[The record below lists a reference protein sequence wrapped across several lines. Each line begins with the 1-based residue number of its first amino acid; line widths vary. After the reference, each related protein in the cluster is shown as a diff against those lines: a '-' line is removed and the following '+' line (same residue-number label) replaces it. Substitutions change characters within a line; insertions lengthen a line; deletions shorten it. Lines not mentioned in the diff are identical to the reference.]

1 MTALKRLLPSH
12 DIDGLL
18 GDIAEERPRR
28 SRFWYWSQ
36 LLAIVVVA
44 SWRDIRDHPLIAL
57 RAIVTGFAMLTVCF
71 GVALAIGYVL
81 RVLSNGGH
89 YFGGY
94 WLTLTHLTDR
104 WPYDPLAVI
113 TTNALGFFLS
123 GWTIVRLYRAHGIA
137 MAISFLIMATLLAL
151 VPLVI
156 VLNDT
161 GPDTRSMPIA
171 QIVGIFGTLFLSIPG
186 GILLGGVLGLH
197 SRRSPWL

>member
-1 MTALKRLLPSH
+1 MRTLNRLFPCH
-12 DIDGLL
+12 DIDALL

-28 SRFWYWSQ
+28 SRFWYWCQ

-44 SWRDIRDHPLIAL
+44 SWRDIRAHPLIAL
-57 RAIVTGFAMLTVCF
+57 RAIVTGFATLTVWF

-81 RVLSNGGH
+81 RVFSNGGY

-94 WLTLTHLTDR
+94 WLTLPHFTDR

-123 GWTIVRLYRAHGIA
+123 GWTIVRLHRAHGIA
-137 MAISFLIMATLLAL
+137 MVISFLIMATLLAL
-151 VPLVI
+151 TPLVI

-161 GPDTRSMPIA
+161 GPGTRSMPIA
-171 QIVGIFGTLFLSIPG
+171 QIVGILGTLFLSIPF
-186 GILLGGVLGLH
+186 GILLGGLLGLH
-197 SRRSPWL
+197 SRRSLRR